1 MVTIYN
7 ANYGKVIDESQ
18 INHRSTEESQKGKI
32 ELSTL
37 AMSILNEIKADN
49 SIKTTEIADRLSIA
63 RETVSR
69 NIAKLKKCGYIT
81 RVGSDKFGHWEVKE

>member
-1 MVTIYN
+1 
-7 ANYGKVIDESQ
+7 
-18 INHRSTEESQKGKI
+18 
-32 ELSTL
+32 
-37 AMSILNEIKADN
+37 MSILNEIKANN
-49 SIKTTEIADRLSIA
+49 SIKTTEIADRLNIA